1 MIRKKQGARGIM
13 FRTIFYLVLTLALAA
28 AWAAFAHQIAPPEV
42 CAAARS
48 WSDCRLSELSVM
60 PKLATMVFIYAIAV
74 VFFVITARRQ
84 NRKMGKDKN
93 GRIRRY
99 RHAEEYLVETGKLSH
114 EALIEYHREYRW
126 EAYSGFALSAAIV
139 VAALVIQGDA
149 TGTSLFVD
157 AELALWNAG
166 ILAIAGALMAAAEIV
181 HTNTLSPLV
190 PIKTRLKVVGRSIVV
205 AGIGIT
211 LAVSSVFAFIALAAP
226 VVAIAG
232 ALVFFFLVLWLQSAR
247 AIPRDEMIEQFKL
260 DEDEW
265 DELVRRVDGGGK
277 HE

>member
-1 MIRKKQGARGIM
+1 ML
-13 FRTIFYLVLTLALAA
+13 RTIFYLVLTFALAA
-28 AWAAFAHQIAPPEV
+28 AWLAIAHHTAPQEA
-42 CAAARS
+42 CAS
-48 WSDCRLSELSVM
+48 VQGWSECRLTELSVV
-60 PKLATMVFIYAIAV
+60 PKLATMVFIYAVAV
-74 VFFVITARRQ
+74 VFFIITARRQ
-84 NRKMGKDKN
+84 NRKMAKDKA

-114 EALIEYHREYRW
+114 EALIEYHREYKW
-126 EAYSGFALSAAIV
+126 ESYSGFALSAAIV

-149 TGTSLFVD
+149 TGTAPFAD

-232 ALVFFFLVLWLQSAR
+232 TLVFFFLVLWLQSAR
-247 AIPRDEMIEQFKL
+247 AIPRAEMIEQFEL
-260 DEDEW
+260 NEDEW

-277 HE
+277 HG

>member
-1 MIRKKQGARGIM
+1 ML
-13 FRTIFYLVLTLALAA
+13 RTIFYLGLTFTLAASWMA
-28 AWAAFAHQIAPPEV
+28 IAHHMAPQDV
-42 CAAARS
+42 CASIQS
-48 WSDCRLSELSVM
+48 WPDCRLAELSAM
-60 PKLATMVFIYAIAV
+60 PKLATMVFIYAVAG
-74 VFFVITARRQ
+74 VFFIVTARRQ
-84 NRKMGKDKN
+84 NRKMGKDKK

-114 EALIEYHREYRW
+114 DALIEYHREYRW

-149 TGTSLFVD
+149 TGTSLFAD

-211 LAVSSVFAFIALAAP
+211 LSVSSVFAFIALAAP
-226 VVAIAG
+226 LVAIAG

-247 AIPRDEMIEQFKL
+247 AIPREEMIEQFKL

-265 DELVRRVDGGGK
+265 DELVKRVDSGGK
-277 HE
+277 HG